1 MQFACCLVR
10 DKEAS
15 NPPLL
20 SLDSMED
27 EEEEHSG
34 LPNGYVGSYG
44 RLLTFLRHCR
54 RKGVL
59 DECDFGE
66 LVHALEDV
74 SHRRN
79 VTKID
84 LHNTWFGT
92 TDLSTTIALAGGNH
106 LEEAVRFG
114 RKKSTRPDEFRER
127 SRSLGDTLQMNSSWL
142 HSQEFNCRTR
152 GDVAADAEVMAF
164 GIGKSFDLSKRF
176 KIPERSLVNWI
187 VAVGEHYIESNPY
200 HNWLHAVDVFQFCFM
215 SLTDGGAGKFFS
227 VQDLFALLTSTIA
240 HDVGHPG
247 TNNAFLVNSGAKLAI
262 TYNDRSPLENMHASI
277 AFDLLHR
284 PDSNFLINMPKHEAT
299 AFRGKFI
306 DAVLATDP
314 SNHIEIVDRFSGRVG
329 SAGETPFMS
338 DPKDRDKNGG
348 STEDR
353 HMLMQVFIHMSDISN
368 CCRPWDVYKETVF
381 NLESEFF
388 LQGDQERALGVP
400 ILPLMDRYKDSLAA
414 SQGFWISKFV
424 GPLLDPFSTFMSEEF
439 REFYQSTA
447 RENNDRFAK
456 IMKKHGK
463 KTAAEVW
470 NLKLDG

>member
-1 MQFACCLVR
+1 M
-10 DKEAS
+10 
-15 NPPLL
+15 
-20 SLDSMED
+20 
-27 EEEEHSG
+27 G
-34 LPNGYVGSYG
+34 
-44 RLLTFLRHCR
+44 
-54 RKGVL
+54 
-59 DECDFGE
+59 
-66 LVHALEDV
+66 
-74 SHRRN
+74 
-79 VTKID
+79 
-84 LHNTWFGT
+84 
-92 TDLSTTIALAGGNH
+92 
-106 LEEAVRFG
+106 EEAVRFG

-187 VAVGEHYIESNPY
+187 VAAGEHYIESNPY

-306 DAVLATDP
+306 DAVLATD
-314 SNHIEIVDRFSGRVG
+314 
-329 SAGETPFMS
+329 T
-338 DPKDRDKNGG
+338 
-348 STEDR
+348 
-353 HMLMQVFIHMSDISN
+353 SN